1 SGSLGLDLATAIDCT
16 LMDSKPVKIATG
28 TQGPIYI
35 HGQPTGA
42 LLIGR
47 SSATMKGLS
56 VLVGLIDKDFHG
68 EIQIMAQTLFP
79 PLYVPKGSR
88 VAQLIPLPQL
98 AEPLTPLLKQPRG
111 QGGLGST
118 GQAALLTVDLQ
129 QRPRQSVTVHYDNQ
143 TLSLTAMALLDT
155 GADVSIIN

>member
-28 TQGPIYI
+28 TQGRIYI

-47 SSATMKGLS
+47 SSATMKGLN

-68 EIQIMAQTLFP
+68 ESQIMAQTLFP
-79 PLYVPKGSR
+79 PLYVPKGTR

-98 AEPLTPLLKQPRG
+98 AETLTPLQEQPRG
-111 QGGLGST
+111 QSGFGST
-118 GQAALLTVDLQ
+118 GQAALLTVDLR
-129 QRPRQSVTVHYDNQ
+129 QRLRQSVTVHYDNQ
-143 TLSLTAMALLDT
+143 TLSLMALLDT
-155 GADVSIIN
+155 GADVSIIS